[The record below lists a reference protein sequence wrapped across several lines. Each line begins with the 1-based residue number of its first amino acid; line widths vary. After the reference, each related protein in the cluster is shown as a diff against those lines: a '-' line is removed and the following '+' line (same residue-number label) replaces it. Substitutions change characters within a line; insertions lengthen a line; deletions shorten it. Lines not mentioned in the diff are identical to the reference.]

1 VNGINAI
8 HELRASGSL
17 ARVVFLTIH
26 SKMEFVEACM
36 AEGALGYVQKRHMKA
51 HLVRAIQAALAG
63 QSYVFLSWIRCGR
76 RLSYRALITDIGWN
90 CIVASDV
97 LARQQRLPTFIFQ
110 IGLVKADHI
119 AGSSAAVAKI
129 RVFHGYW
136 TTQSV
141 SDWELT
147 AENKASNGIPS

>member
-1 VNGINAI
+1 LIRPRLLLADDHPSMLEATKSLLLPYFDVIGTVGTGADLVTEALRLRPDVVVTDVSMPVVNGINAI

-63 QSYVFLSWIRCGR
+63 QSYVFLS
-76 RLSYRALITDIGWN
+76 
-90 CIVASDV
+90 
-97 LARQQRLPTFIFQ
+97 
-110 IGLVKADHI
+110 
-119 AGSSAAVAKI
+119 
-129 RVFHGYW
+129 
-136 TTQSV
+136 
-141 SDWELT
+141 
-147 AENKASNGIPS
+147 

>member
-1 VNGINAI
+1 LNVRVNGNGDRVGARLRLDWRRTLIRPRLLLADDHPSMLEATKSILLPYFDIVGTVGNGADLVREALRLSPDVVVTDVSMPVVNGINAI

-63 QSYVFLSWIRCGR
+63 QSYVFLS
-76 RLSYRALITDIGWN
+76 
-90 CIVASDV
+90 
-97 LARQQRLPTFIFQ
+97 
-110 IGLVKADHI
+110 
-119 AGSSAAVAKI
+119 
-129 RVFHGYW
+129 
-136 TTQSV
+136 
-141 SDWELT
+141 
-147 AENKASNGIPS
+147 

>member
-1 VNGINAI
+1 MLEATRSLLLPYFDVVGTVGNGADLVTEALRLNPDVVVTDVSMPVVNGINAI

-63 QSYVFLSWIRCGR
+63 QSYVFLS
-76 RLSYRALITDIGWN
+76 
-90 CIVASDV
+90 
-97 LARQQRLPTFIFQ
+97 
-110 IGLVKADHI
+110 
-119 AGSSAAVAKI
+119 
-129 RVFHGYW
+129 
-136 TTQSV
+136 
-141 SDWELT
+141 
-147 AENKASNGIPS
+147 